1 MQHGDLQE
9 HQDCANHH
17 QSWLDWSLSSVSLS
31 SGFRERQKQKRSTG
45 GALTFLIQ
53 YLRTIRGGT
62 LIMVAVLPA
71 VALMAK
77 LKIAVAVVFQDRL
90 SLAARLWAA
99 MVPERLHVGKAQHK
113 SQVSAFQK
121 GSGKRHRP

>member
-1 MQHGDLQE
+1 M
-9 HQDCANHH
+9 
-17 QSWLDWSLSSVSLS
+17 SLS
-31 SGFRERQKQKRSTG
+31 SGFRERQKQKRSTS

-53 YLRTIRGGT
+53 YLRTMRGGT
-62 LIMVAVLPA
+62 LTMVTVLPS
-71 VALMAK
+71 VALMAT
-77 LKIAVAVVFQDRL
+77 LKIAVVVVCQDRL
-90 SLAARLWAA
+90 FLAARLWAA